1 MHKVR
6 IESNGSEQFG
16 TKVFVDNQRVEKLE
30 GVNFSFALDSIPEI
44 TISTRGVP
52 DIDVLAEVKLDP
64 SPQNVQVA
72 CQIVANELG
81 KRGAFYDAFVAS
93 ILSVIKPYSRYI
105 GDGES
110 EIICEYGEN
119 HLAEEIV
126 NRIIGEE

>member
-1 MHKVR
+1 MHRVR

-30 GVNFSFALDSIPEI
+30 GVNFSFAWDSIPEI

-93 ILSVIKPYSRYI
+93 INSVLSQGIQ
-105 GDGES
+105 
-110 EIICEYGEN
+110 CEPPN
-119 HLAEEIV
+119 PMKSKAEQIV
-126 NRIIGEE
+126 NRIIGAE